1 MHKLFLLVLFLSGFN
16 SYAFEPDKF
25 YESDKVQKDAITKLI
40 SFYPELNKTDLV
52 ITKLQRTVNI
62 QPKNNEPN
70 DYIELTIYDVKNLI
84 DAENSEWSSL
94 IQQFGESFKV
104 INEYTVRYSL
114 DKSVKLN
121 LNKSFHGVSNSTK
134 PLLGQLLGQLS
145 DKISSNKPIKQD

>member
-1 MHKLFLLVLFLSGFN
+1 MLNESIPIKNKIGVSGF
-16 SYAFEPDKF
+16 SALSSCK
-25 YESDKVQKDAITKLI
+25 
-40 SFYPELNKTDLV
+40 LNK
-52 ITKLQRTVNI
+52 
-62 QPKNNEPN
+62 E
-70 DYIELTIYDVKNLI
+70 YDG
-84 DAENSEWSSL
+84 SL

-121 LNKSFHGVSNSTK
+121 LIKSFHGVSNSTK